1 MTRFLSVDETASFLG
16 IRKSYL
22 YKLVHERRVPC
33 YKPLGGKILF
43 DADELDAFV
52 RAGRVATHE
61 ELEVKAVE
69 LLNSRGSR

>member
-22 YKLVHERRVPC
+22 YKLVHERRLPC

-43 DADELDAFV
+43 DPDELENFI
-52 RAGRVATHE
+52 R
-61 ELEVKAVE
+61 
-69 LLNSRGSR
+69 

>member
-22 YKLVHERRVPC
+22 YKLVHERRLPC

-43 DADELDAFV
+43 DPDELENFI
-52 RAGRVATHE
+52 RSRRVSTQA
-61 ELEVKAVE
+61 ELSKEAE
-69 LLNSRGSR
+69 ALLNARGR